1 MYRDHGGFEMTVKLA
16 YLMGGLIVIGA
27 GVASAQPQLQS
38 TPQVLGFE
46 QGSGPNGFPTGWG
59 GGGEGYEMK
68 LDTQAPHGGKACGRI
83 QHRGTA
89 ANGFATFTTAA
100 PVEKFLGKRVRYTGW
115 LKSKEVK
122 SAYAG
127 MWMGVDG

>member
-1 MYRDHGGFEMTVKLA
+1 MSINFACLI
-16 YLMGGLIVIGA
+16 GGLMLIGSGTA
-27 GVASAQPQLQS
+27 PARAQLQS
-38 TPQVLGFE
+38 TPQVLRFE

-115 LKSKEVK
+115 LKSKDVK
-122 SAYAG
+122 SGYAG
-127 MWMGVDG
+127 MWMRVDGREQ